1 VADPLLTLHQPEA
14 QSAAPAEQTGEGLG
28 RPLSQPAVPLLD
40 KLLVTRKELSTLTG
54 LSVRHLA
61 RLDAM
66 NELPGRVWSGR
77 AVRYDMRAVREWIDC
92 GCDFARWKALHGRRG
107 R

>member
-1 VADPLLTLHQPEA
+1 M
-14 QSAAPAEQTGEGLG
+14 SAIV
-28 RPLSQPAVPLLD
+28 PLSASLETSSQTRPADPLLD

-77 AVRYDMRAVREWIDC
+77 AVRYDLRAVREWIDC
-92 GCDFARWKALHGRRG
+92 GCDFTKWKALHGRRG

>member
-1 VADPLLTLHQPEA
+1 VADPLLSLHQPEA
-14 QSAAPAEQTGEGLG
+14 QSPAPTEKTGEGLV
-28 RPLSQPAVPLLD
+28 RASSPLAVPLLD

-77 AVRYDMRAVREWIDC
+77 AVRYDLRAVREWIDC
-92 GCDFARWKALHGRRG
+92 GCDFAKWKALHGCRG